1 MNYKEI
7 KSYQDACKALNI
19 EPLSDEVFNAFPKA
33 ERENVKA
40 YHQLTVITRAI
51 NEGWEPDFSNHEQR
65 KYEPYMYINSAGL
78 AYAYTL
84 GAPSY
89 TSTNIGS
96 RLCFPDYERATFA
109 VRTFYDIYKAF
120 FLPGKWE
127 DEETQEPAPG
137 AAGKEQEQQGADG
150 GDDTIRE
157 EDDMTDAPDFLKKVA
172 EITKGQIQPLQEQ
185 DADNRGIILI
195 AVQDNAEDGNGE
207 KGFGVTF
214 AVVGTSDNLS
224 KGLARFLKHKAS
236 QEIIKKAYLRIK
248 FEDICKE
255 GAKALKS
262 FLDILK

>member
-1 MNYKEI
+1 MNYKKI
-7 KSYQDACKALNI
+7 KSYKDACKALNI

-40 YHQLTVITRAI
+40 YHQLTIITRAI
-51 NEGWEPDFSNHEQR
+51 NDGWEPDFKNREQR
-65 KYEPYMYINSAGL
+65 KYEPYAYTNTAGL
-78 AYAYTL
+78 AFANTPY
-84 GAPSY
+84 APSLANAY
-89 TSTNIGS
+89 IGS

-109 VRTFYDIYKAF
+109 VETFKDLYLAF

-127 DEETQEPAPG
+127 DAENREPATE
-137 AAGKEQEQQGADG
+137 AAEKEQEQPAADG
-150 GDDTIRE
+150 GDETIRE
-157 EDDMTDAPDFLKKVA
+157 EDDMTDAPDFLKQVA
-172 EITKGQIQPLQEQ
+172 EITKSQIQPLQ
-185 DADNRGIILI
+185 DADTDNRGIILI

-214 AVVGTSDNLS
+214 AVAGTGDNLS

-248 FEDICKE
+248 FEEICKD

-262 FLDILK
+262 IIDLLK